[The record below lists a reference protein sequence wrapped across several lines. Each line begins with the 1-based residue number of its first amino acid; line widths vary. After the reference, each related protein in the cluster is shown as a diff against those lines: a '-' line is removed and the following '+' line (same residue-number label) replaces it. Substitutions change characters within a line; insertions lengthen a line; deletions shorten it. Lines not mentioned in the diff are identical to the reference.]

1 MIMHKIAFLVALCIT
16 IIGSFALSENFLISN
31 MILPDA
37 YGVGAHSRGFA
48 SLIGVDIGHC
58 TDSLPCD
65 VHVCADH
72 VCSLGEWEKMNQQI
86 TNLQSKKIGNL
97 TSSAA
102 GIMNTVDTFG
112 MGSNIFTSFVQVAYT
127 GNLTANYIEISQLNN
142 GTTMHNAWISSNWNA
157 DITPSSIAF
166 HSTNSHLSNGET
178 IDITMVTHGKP
189 VFRLDDIS
197 LQN

>member
-1 MIMHKIAFLVALCIT
+1 MLKTVFLAALCIT
-16 IIGSFALSENFLISN
+16 TTGLFALSENFLISN
-31 MILPDA
+31 MVLPNA

-58 TDSLPCD
+58 TDSLPCN

-72 VCSLGEWEKMNQQI
+72 VCSIGEWEKMNQQI

-102 GIMNTVDTFG
+102 GIMNTVDTFD
-112 MGSNIFTSFVQVAYT
+112 MGSNIFTSFVQVSYI

-142 GTTMHNAWISSNWNA
+142 GTTIQNAWISSNWNV
-157 DITPSSIAF
+157 DITQESVAF
-166 HSTNSHLSNGET
+166 HSTNSHLSNGKT
-178 IDITMVTHGKP
+178 IDITMVTQGKP